1 MRDDEVREMGRLL
14 DGAERLDR
22 ALETAQQVHDR
33 AHDQE
38 LRRKIASEAV
48 PPALHGAE
56 EVHQYGP
63 HWNDEQHGGDDRKRL
78 GPVGNWA
85 IEIMMDADERVEQGK
100 GPKADQREL
109 MSVERIAHADRE
121 EMVDEHVTGRRD
133 PQAGDVVD
141 VRAGKA
147 RAVS

>member
-1 MRDDEVREMGRLL
+1 MRDDEVREMSRLL
-14 DGAERLDR
+14 YGAQRLDR

-38 LRRKIASEAV
+38 LRRKIATKAV

-56 EVHQYGP
+56 EVYHHGP

-85 IEIMMDADERVEQGK
+85 IEIMMDADEGVEQGK
-100 GPKADQREL
+100 GPEADQRQL
-109 MSVERIAHADRE
+109 MSIERIPHADRE
-121 EMVDEHVTGRRD
+121 EIVDQDVTGRSY
-133 PQAGDVVD
+133 PQANDVVD
-141 VRAGKA
+141 VKT
-147 RAVS
+147 VE

>member
-14 DGAERLDR
+14 DGAQRLNR

-56 EVHQYGP
+56 EVHQHGP
-63 HWNDEQHGGDDRKRL
+63 YWDDEQHGGDDRKRL
-78 GPVGNWA
+78 GPGGNWA
-85 IEIMMDADERVEQGK
+85 VEIIMDADEGVEQAK
-100 GPKADQREL
+100 GPEADRREL
-109 MSVERIAHADRE
+109 MSAERMPHDDRE
-121 EMVDEHVTGRRD
+121 G
-133 PQAGDVVD
+133 
-141 VRAGKA
+141 
-147 RAVS
+147 